1 VHLLLCLAAAA
12 AFGPKR
18 GADGLPLLPWPQPPY
33 GAPRCKLGPLL
44 PAHRWALVRII
55 DASSFVWQS
64 LPAHTSRP
72 LCRSLLPRA
81 LLRGLLVCAFK
92 GDAAGPRLD
101 PMAAFLFDRGMP
113 VLKARKLA
121 GHLATTWGATKPR
134 DLADLTRDDVHLIC
148 KTSPPDLG
156 QEAAST
162 FEGAWRSASGSGSD
176 GSGASGS
183 NGGSSSSTTAP
194 SAPACNEAGAA
205 ENGGPAGARAHTWA
219 SATCIS

>member
-1 VHLLLCLAAAA
+1 M
-12 AFGPKR
+12 GMP
-18 GADGLPLLPWPQPPY
+18 PPPWPQPPF
-33 GAPRCKLGPLL
+33 GAPRCNFGPPLH
-44 PAHRWALVRII
+44 AHRWTLVRVI

-64 LPAHTSRP
+64 LPAHTSCP

-81 LLRGLLVCAFK
+81 LLRVLLVCAFK
-92 GDAAGPRLD
+92 GGAAGPLLD
-101 PMAAFLFDRGMP
+101 PMAAFLFDCGMP

-121 GHLATTWGATKPR
+121 DHLATTWGATSPR

-148 KTSPPDLG
+148 ETSPPDLG

-162 FEGAWRSASGSGSD
+162 FEGAWRSASGSGS
-176 GSGASGS
+176 GASCAGGS

-194 SAPACNEAGAA
+194 SARRNGAGAA
-205 ENGGPAGARAHTWA
+205 EYGGPAGARAYTWA